1 MSGGTVDSPYLS
13 KGMTGKNLTLT
24 ILLLLLLLLLFTG
37 RPTRTVVQY
46 IQQLSSS
53 K

>member
-13 KGMTGKNLTLT
+13 KGMTGKKLTLT
-24 ILLLLLLLLLFTG
+24 ILLLLLLLLFTG

>member
-24 ILLLLLLLLLFTG
+24 IIIIII
-37 RPTRTVVQY
+37 VVSVAVVY
-46 IQQLSSS
+46 R
-53 K
+53 

>member
-24 ILLLLLLLLLFTG
+24 IIIIIIIIIIIVA
-37 RPTRTVVQY
+37 VVY
-46 IQQLSSS
+46 R
-53 K
+53 

>member
-24 ILLLLLLLLLFTG
+24 IIIIIIIII
-37 RPTRTVVQY
+37 VVVVVY
-46 IQQLSSS
+46 R
-53 K
+53 